1 MYSSLYDILGI
12 TKEDILNET
21 GSDFSAK
28 KLSDKLIEFD
38 RENKNPE
45 LRKKLS
51 KEIEY
56 LISNGLDAYDFY
68 VQNNQLSQMLEN
80 NSKMEYKKGNFG
92 VIDERKIRK
101 NKYKLHKDKNKK
113 MSKGLKKLIALMIAA
128 GMVVAGGFGVNAYIN
143 NKQEEDLKNNVCVE
157 YEVQF
162 GDTKNE
168 LRDVYGLKDISFEY
182 QEMSGYQRQVAA
194 DNAGVDMIDFI
205 AAGDVI
211 IARTTKENAD
221 KLVNEKGAKIITI
234 EEAIDLLEQSGLDSF
249 AGEFKKAAEGG
260 STIVFYAPSN
270 EKTIG

>member
-12 TKEDILNET
+12 TKEDISNET

-182 QEMSGYQRQVAA
+182 QEISGYQRQRASGG
-194 DNAGVDMIDFI
+194 DTSSFL

-211 IARTTKENAD
+211 IGRTTKENAD
-221 KLVNEKGAKIITI
+221 KLVVEKGATIITI
-234 EEAIDLLEQSGLDSF
+234 EEAIDLLEQSGLNSL

-260 STIVFYAPSN
+260 STFVFYAPSN
-270 EKTIG
+270 EKTLG